1 MMYFSFRSFWFC
13 VFYLCVGVLYAQQ
26 VATVKGRITAG
37 KEPVVGAVVQLKELK
52 KYAVADGQGNFSLSV
67 PYRKAPYTFSI
78 ESMGYKTQEQTLI
91 VAQPVVVLNVAMEEE
106 ITALTGITVAA
117 ITPIKQVEKSA
128 YNVAA
133 IDASKLTHLNS
144 NAADMLAKASGVK
157 VRETGGV
164 GAESQINLNGFT
176 GQHVRTFVDGVP
188 ISRASSFQIGN
199 IPTELIDRIEIY
211 KGVVPVT
218 FGSDALGGAVN
229 IVTRRSNA
237 QYANLSYT
245 FGSFNTHK
253 STLNVGAPLT
263 DNIGIELNA
272 YQNYSD
278 NSYKVLTHYLDLTK
292 GIYSKDKQ
300 WFKRF
305 HDRYHNEVIIGKVN
319 IFKEPWA
326 DKLSFSLNYNQEYKQ
341 IQNANLMQIVFGGK
355 YQTSYTYSTGIEYEK
370 KNLLKGL
377 SFSVVGRYDLTTTN
391 VVDEENRIYSWDGSY
406 RIKPTKG
413 EAMYQNTV
421 FEGKTAY
428 VAAHLDY
435 WLSEKHFLQLTHTFS
450 HYYRLTKSQLFTPFS
465 SDADF
470 MDRINQKNI
479 TGLSYKYVPN
489 DQWTVLAFGKYYT
502 AKVTGPAVVSGH
514 GYLSVYEDHTE
525 RTNALGVG
533 IGSSYEFSKEL
544 LAKLSYE
551 KSYRLPNDR
560 ELFGDGDLEI
570 GANQLRPEHSENL
583 NVNLSWQPETN
594 GHALLA
600 EGGFA
605 LRYIQDY
612 IIRNVAS
619 TGAATSKNH
628 GKVLTLG
635 GDFTLRYFYQ
645 KTFSVGGNL
654 SYMDMRNRERKNTN
668 GADSVTYGDRVPN
681 MPYLFGSADA
691 TYTFDSLLTQDD
703 GLTLGYN
710 LAYTHEFFLSWQS
723 EGAKITVPTQLSH
736 DLSLTYTAPRN
747 KYTLSVEVKNFTDAL
762 LYDNYSLQKAGRAF
776 YVKASYRF

>member
-1 MMYFSFRSFWFC
+1 M
-13 VFYLCVGVLYAQQ
+13 FYLCVGVLYAQQ
-26 VATVKGRITAG
+26 VATVKGRISAG
-37 KEPVVGAVVQLKELK
+37 EEPIVGAVVQLKELK
-52 KYAVADGQGNFSLSV
+52 KYAVADAQGNFSLLV
-67 PYRKAPYTFSI
+67 PYRKASYTFTI

-91 VAQPVVVLNVAMEEE
+91 VAQPVVVLNVTMEEE
-106 ITALTGITVAA
+106 ITALTGITVEA

-144 NAADMLAKASGVK
+144 NAADMLTKASGVK

-278 NSYKVLTHYLDLTK
+278 NSYKVFTHYLDLTK

-479 TGLSYKYVPN
+479 IGLSYKYVPN
-489 DQWTVLAFGKYYT
+489 DQWTVLAFGKYYA

>member
-1 MMYFSFRSFWFC
+1 MVYFSFRSFWFC
-13 VFYLCVGVLYAQQ
+13 VFYFCVGVLYAQQ
-26 VATVKGRITAG
+26 VSTVKGRITAG

-52 KYAVADGQGNFSLSV
+52 KYAVADAQGSFSLSV

-78 ESMGYKTQEQTLI
+78 ESMGYKTQEQTLT

-106 ITALTGITVAA
+106 ITALTGITVEA

-133 IDASKLTHLNS
+133 IDATKLTHLNS

-428 VAAHLDY
+428 VTAHLDY

-489 DQWTVLAFGKYYT
+489 DQWTVLAFGKYY
-502 AKVTGPAVVSGH
+502 AARVIGPAVVSGH

-525 RTNALGVG
+525 RTDALGAG

-570 GANQLRPEHSENL
+570 GANQLRPEQSNNL

-594 GHALLA
+594 GHALLV

>member
-1 MMYFSFRSFWFC
+1 M
-13 VFYLCVGVLYAQQ
+13 FYLCVGVLYAQQ
-26 VATVKGRITAG
+26 VATVKGRISAG
-37 KEPVVGAVVQLKELK
+37 EEPIVGAVVQLKELK
-52 KYAVADGQGNFSLSV
+52 KYAVADAQGNFSLLV
-67 PYRKAPYTFSI
+67 PYRKAPYTFTI

-292 GIYSKDKQ
+292 GIYSKDRQ

-370 KNLLKGL
+370 KNLLEGL

-413 EAMYQNTV
+413 EAMYQNTL

-489 DQWTVLAFGKYYT
+489 DKWTVLAFGKYYA

-525 RTNALGVG
+525 RTNALGAG

-544 LAKLSYE
+544 LTKLSYE

-654 SYMDMRNRERKNTN
+654 SYMDMRNREPKNTN

>member
-26 VATVKGRITAG
+26 VATVKGRISAG
-37 KEPVVGAVVQLKELK
+37 EEPIVGAVVQLKELK
-52 KYAVADGQGNFSLSV
+52 KYAVADAQGNFSLLV
-67 PYRKAPYTFSI
+67 PYRKAPYTFTI

-106 ITALTGITVAA
+106 ITALTGITVEA

-133 IDASKLTHLNS
+133 IDATKLTHLNS

-263 DNIGIELNA
+263 DNIGIELNV

>member
-1 MMYFSFRSFWFC
+1 M
-13 VFYLCVGVLYAQQ
+13 FYLCVGVLYAQQ
-26 VATVKGRITAG
+26 VATVKGRISAG
-37 KEPVVGAVVQLKELK
+37 EEPIVGAVVQLKELK
-52 KYAVADGQGNFSLSV
+52 KYAVADAQGSFSLSV
-67 PYRKAPYTFSI
+67 PYRKAPYTFTI

-106 ITALTGITVAA
+106 ITALTGITVEA
-117 ITPIKQVEKSA
+117 ITPIKQLEKSA

-133 IDASKLTHLNS
+133 IDATKLTHLNS

-272 YQNYSD
+272 YQSYSD

-489 DQWTVLAFGKYYT
+489 DQWTVLAFGKYYA

>member
-1 MMYFSFRSFWFC
+1 MYFSFRSFWFC

-26 VATVKGRITAG
+26 VATIKGRISAG
-37 KEPVVGAVVQLKELK
+37 EEPIVGAVVQLKELK
-52 KYAVADGQGNFSLSV
+52 KYAVADAQGNFSLLV
-67 PYRKAPYTFSI
+67 PYRKAPYTFTI

-106 ITALTGITVAA
+106 ITALTGITVEA

-133 IDASKLTHLNS
+133 IDATKLTHLNS
-144 NAADMLAKASGVK
+144 NAADMLGKASGVK

-292 GIYSKDKQ
+292 GIYSKDRQ

-489 DQWTVLAFGKYYT
+489 DQWTVLAFGKYYA

-654 SYMDMRNRERKNTN
+654 SYMDMLNRERKNTN

-710 LAYTHEFFLSWQS
+710 LVYTHEFFLSWQS

>member
-26 VATVKGRITAG
+26 VATVKGRISAG
-37 KEPVVGAVVQLKELK
+37 EEPIVGAVVQLKELK
-52 KYAVADGQGNFSLSV
+52 KYAVADAQGNFSLLV
-67 PYRKAPYTFSI
+67 PYRKAPYTFTI

-106 ITALTGITVAA
+106 ITALTGITVEA

-133 IDASKLTHLNS
+133 IDATKLTHLNS

-157 VRETGGV
+157 VRETGGM

-319 IFKEPWA
+319 IFKESWA

-413 EAMYQNTV
+413 EAMYQNTL

-489 DQWTVLAFGKYYT
+489 DQWTVLAFGKYYA

-533 IGSSYEFSKEL
+533 VGSSYEFSKEL

-668 GADSVTYGDRVPN
+668 GSDSVTYGDRVPN

-710 LAYTHEFFLSWQS
+710 LAYTHEFFLSWQN

>member
-26 VATVKGRITAG
+26 VATVKGRIIAA

-133 IDASKLTHLNS
+133 IDATKLTHLNS

-253 STLNVGAPLT
+253 STLNVGVPLT

-278 NSYKVLTHYLDLTK
+278 NTYKVLTHYLDLAK
-292 GIYSKDKQ
+292 GIYSKDRQ

-370 KNLLKGL
+370 KNLLEGL
-377 SFSVVGRYDLTTTN
+377 SLSVTGRYDLTTTN

-406 RIKPTKG
+406 RTKPTMG

-489 DQWTVLAFGKYYT
+489 DQWTVLAFGKYYA

-681 MPYLFGSADA
+681 MPYLFGSANA

-747 KYTLSVEVKNFTDAL
+747 KYTLSVEVKNFTNAL
-762 LYDNYSLQKAGRAF
+762 LYDNYSLQKAGCAF

>member
-1 MMYFSFRSFWFC
+1 M
-13 VFYLCVGVLYAQQ
+13 FYLCVGVLYAQQ
-26 VATVKGRITAG
+26 VATVKGRISAG
-37 KEPVVGAVVQLKELK
+37 EEPIVGAVVQLKELK
-52 KYAVADGQGNFSLSV
+52 KYAVADAQGNFSLLV
-67 PYRKAPYTFSI
+67 PYRKAPYTFTI

-106 ITALTGITVAA
+106 ITALTGITVEA

-133 IDASKLTHLNS
+133 IDATKLTHLNS

-253 STLNVGAPLT
+253 STLNVGVLLT

-292 GIYSKDKQ
+292 GIYSKDRQ

-428 VAAHLDY
+428 LSAHLDY

-489 DQWTVLAFGKYYT
+489 DKWTVLAFGKYYA

>member
-1 MMYFSFRSFWFC
+1 M
-13 VFYLCVGVLYAQQ
+13 FYLCVGVLYAQQ
-26 VATVKGRITAG
+26 VATIKGRISAG
-37 KEPVVGAVVQLKELK
+37 EEPIVGAVVQLKELK
-52 KYAVADGQGNFSLSV
+52 KYAVADAQGNFSLLV
-67 PYRKAPYTFSI
+67 PYRKAPYTFTI

-106 ITALTGITVAA
+106 ITALTGITVEA

-133 IDASKLTHLNS
+133 IDATKLTHLNS
-144 NAADMLAKASGVK
+144 NAADMLGKASGVK

-292 GIYSKDKQ
+292 GIYSKDRQ

-489 DQWTVLAFGKYYT
+489 DQWTVLAFGKYYA

>member
-26 VATVKGRITAG
+26 VATVKGRISAG
-37 KEPVVGAVVQLKELK
+37 EEPIVGAVVQLKELK
-52 KYAVADGQGNFSLSV
+52 KYAVADAQGNFSLLV
-67 PYRKAPYTFSI
+67 PYRKAPYTFTI

-106 ITALTGITVAA
+106 ITALTGITVEA
-117 ITPIKQVEKSA
+117 ITPIKQLEKSA

-133 IDASKLTHLNS
+133 IDATKLTHLNS

-157 VRETGGV
+157 VRETGGM

-245 FGSFNTHK
+245 LGSFNTHK

-319 IFKEPWA
+319 IFKESWA

-413 EAMYQNTV
+413 EAMYQNTL

-489 DQWTVLAFGKYYT
+489 DQWTVLAFGKYYA

-533 IGSSYEFSKEL
+533 VGSSYEFSKEL

-560 ELFGDGDLEI
+560 ELFGDGDLEM

-594 GHALLA
+594 GHAFLA

-736 DLSLTYTAPRN
+736 DLSLTYTVPRN

>member
-1 MMYFSFRSFWFC
+1 MMYFSFKSFWFC

-52 KYAVADGQGNFSLSV
+52 KHTVVDAQGSFSLSV
-67 PYRKAPYTFSI
+67 PYREAPYTFSI
-78 ESMGYKTQEQTLI
+78 ESMGYKAQEQTLT

-106 ITALTGITVAA
+106 ITALTGITVEA
-117 ITPIKQVEKSA
+117 ITPIKQLEKSA

-229 IVTRRSNA
+229 IVTKRSNA

-253 STLNVGAPLT
+253 STLNVGVPLT

-292 GIYSKDKQ
+292 GIYSKDRQ

-413 EAMYQNTV
+413 EAMYQNTL

-489 DQWTVLAFGKYYT
+489 DHWTVLAFGKYYV

-681 MPYLFGSADA
+681 MPYLFGNADA

-747 KYTLSVEVKNFTDAL
+747 KYTLSVEVKNFTNAL
-762 LYDNYSLQKAGRAF
+762 LYDNYSLQKAGCAF

>member
-26 VATVKGRITAG
+26 VATVKGRIIAA

-52 KYAVADGQGNFSLSV
+52 KYAVADGQGSFSLSV
-67 PYRKAPYTFSI
+67 PYREAPYTFSI
-78 ESMGYKTQEQTLI
+78 ESMGYKTQEQTLT
-91 VAQPVVVLNVAMEEE
+91 VAQPVVVLNVTMEEE

-133 IDASKLTHLNS
+133 IDATKLTHLNS

-278 NSYKVLTHYLDLTK
+278 NSYKVLTHYLDLAK
-292 GIYSKDKQ
+292 GIYSKDRQ

-370 KNLLKGL
+370 KNLLEGL
-377 SFSVVGRYDLTTTN
+377 SLSVTGRYDLTTTN
-391 VVDEENRIYSWDGSY
+391 VVDEENRMYSWDGSY
-406 RIKPTKG
+406 RTKPTMG

-502 AKVTGPAVVSGH
+502 AKVTCPAVVSGH

-533 IGSSYEFSKEL
+533 VGSSYEFSKEL

-570 GANQLRPEHSENL
+570 GSNQLRPEHSENL

>member
-1 MMYFSFRSFWFC
+1 M
-13 VFYLCVGVLYAQQ
+13 FYLCVGVLYAQQ

-37 KEPVVGAVVQLKELK
+37 EEPVVGAVVQLKELK
-52 KYAVADGQGNFSLSV
+52 KYAVADAQGNFSLLV
-67 PYRKAPYTFSI
+67 PYRKASYTFII

-106 ITALTGITVAA
+106 ITALTGITVEA
-117 ITPIKQVEKSA
+117 ITPIKQLEKST

-157 VRETGGV
+157 VRETGGM

-229 IVTRRSNA
+229 IVTKRSNA

-253 STLNVGAPLT
+253 STLNVGVPLT

-465 SDADF
+465 FDADF

-489 DQWTVLAFGKYYT
+489 DQWTVLAFGKYYA

-514 GYLSVYEDHTE
+514 GYLSVYKDHTE

>member
-106 ITALTGITVAA
+106 ITALTGIMVEA

-133 IDASKLTHLNS
+133 IDATKLTHLNS

-489 DQWTVLAFGKYYT
+489 DQWTVLAFGKYYA

-514 GYLSVYEDHTE
+514 GYLSVYENHTE
-525 RTNALGVG
+525 RTDALGVG

-570 GANQLRPEHSENL
+570 GANQLRPEHSEDL

-635 GDFTLRYFYQ
+635 GDFALRYFYQ

-654 SYMDMRNRERKNTN
+654 SYMDMRNREPKNTN

>member
-1 MMYFSFRSFWFC
+1 M
-13 VFYLCVGVLYAQQ
+13 FYLCVGVLYAQQ
-26 VATVKGRITAG
+26 VATVKGRISAG
-37 KEPVVGAVVQLKELK
+37 EEPIVGAVVQLKELK
-52 KYAVADGQGNFSLSV
+52 KYAVADAQGNFSLLV
-67 PYRKAPYTFSI
+67 PYRKAPYTFTI

-106 ITALTGITVAA
+106 ITALTGITVEA

-133 IDASKLTHLNS
+133 IDATKLTHLNS

-292 GIYSKDKQ
+292 GIYSKDRQ

-370 KNLLKGL
+370 KNLLEGL
-377 SFSVVGRYDLTTTN
+377 SLSVTGRYDLTTTN

-489 DQWTVLAFGKYYT
+489 DQWTVLAFGKYYA

-533 IGSSYEFSKEL
+533 VGSSYEFSKEL

-710 LAYTHEFFLSWQS
+710 LVYTHEFFLSWQS

>member
-1 MMYFSFRSFWFC
+1 M
-13 VFYLCVGVLYAQQ
+13 FYLCVGVLYAQQ
-26 VATVKGRITAG
+26 VATVKGRISAG
-37 KEPVVGAVVQLKELK
+37 EEPIVGAVVQLKELK
-52 KYAVADGQGNFSLSV
+52 KYAVADAQGNFSLLV
-67 PYRKAPYTFSI
+67 PYRKAPYTFTI

-106 ITALTGITVAA
+106 ITALTGITVEA

-133 IDASKLTHLNS
+133 IDATKLTHLNS

-489 DQWTVLAFGKYYT
+489 DQWTVLAFGKYYA

>member
-26 VATVKGRITAG
+26 VATVKGRIIAG

-278 NSYKVLTHYLDLTK
+278 NSYRVLTHYLDLAK
-292 GIYSKDKQ
+292 GIYSKDRQ

-355 YQTSYTYSTGIEYEK
+355 YQTSYTYSTGMEYEK
-370 KNLLKGL
+370 KNLLEGL
-377 SFSVVGRYDLTTTN
+377 SLSVTGRYDLTTTN
-391 VVDEENRIYSWDGSY
+391 VVDQENRMYSWDGSY
-406 RIKPTKG
+406 RTKPTMG

-489 DQWTVLAFGKYYT
+489 DQWTVLAFGKYYA

-514 GYLSVYEDHTE
+514 GYLSVYENHTE
-525 RTNALGVG
+525 RTDALGAG

-570 GANQLRPEHSENL
+570 GANQLRPEQSNNL

-594 GHALLA
+594 GHGLLA

-668 GADSVTYGDRVPN
+668 GANSLTYGDRVPN
-681 MPYLFGSADA
+681 MPYLFGNADA
-691 TYTFDSLLTQDD
+691 SYTFADLITQDD

-776 YVKASYRF
+776 YVKLGYRF

>member
-1 MMYFSFRSFWFC
+1 M
-13 VFYLCVGVLYAQQ
+13 FYLCVGGLYAQQ
-26 VATVKGRITAG
+26 VATVKGRIIAA

-67 PYRKAPYTFSI
+67 PYRKAPYTFTI

-106 ITALTGITVAA
+106 ITALTGITVEA

-133 IDASKLTHLNS
+133 IDATKLTHLNS

-292 GIYSKDKQ
+292 GIYSKDRQ

-489 DQWTVLAFGKYYT
+489 DQWTVLAFGKYYA

-533 IGSSYEFSKEL
+533 VGSSYEFSKEL

-710 LAYTHEFFLSWQS
+710 LVYTHEFFLSWQS

>member
-1 MMYFSFRSFWFC
+1 M
-13 VFYLCVGVLYAQQ
+13 FYLCVGVLYAQQ
-26 VATVKGRITAG
+26 VATVKGRISAG
-37 KEPVVGAVVQLKELK
+37 EEPIVGAVVQLKELK
-52 KYAVADGQGNFSLSV
+52 KYAVADAQGNFSLLV
-67 PYRKAPYTFSI
+67 PYRKAPYTFTI

-292 GIYSKDKQ
+292 GIYSKDRQ

-489 DQWTVLAFGKYYT
+489 DQWTVLAFGKYYA

-654 SYMDMRNRERKNTN
+654 SYMDMRNREPKNTN

>member
-26 VATVKGRITAG
+26 VATVKGCISAG
-37 KEPVVGAVVQLKELK
+37 EEPIVGAVVQLKELK
-52 KYAVADGQGNFSLSV
+52 KYAVADAQGNFSLLV
-67 PYRKAPYTFSI
+67 PYRKASYTFTI

-91 VAQPVVVLNVAMEEE
+91 VAQPVVELNVAMEEE
-106 ITALTGITVAA
+106 ITALTGITVEA

-133 IDASKLTHLNS
+133 IDATKLTHLNS

-157 VRETGGV
+157 VRETGGM

-253 STLNVGAPLT
+253 STLNVGVPLT

-489 DQWTVLAFGKYYT
+489 DQWTVLAFGKYYA

-514 GYLSVYEDHTE
+514 GYLSVYENHTE
-525 RTNALGVG
+525 RTDALGVG

>member
-1 MMYFSFRSFWFC
+1 M
-13 VFYLCVGVLYAQQ
+13 FYLCVGVLYAQQ
-26 VATVKGRITAG
+26 VATVKGRISAG
-37 KEPVVGAVVQLKELK
+37 EEPIVGAVVQLKELK
-52 KYAVADGQGNFSLSV
+52 KYAVADAQGSFSLSV
-67 PYRKAPYTFSI
+67 PYRKAPYTFTI

-106 ITALTGITVAA
+106 ITALTGITVEA
-117 ITPIKQVEKSA
+117 ITPIKQLEKSA

-133 IDASKLTHLNS
+133 IDATKLTHLNS

-278 NSYKVLTHYLDLTK
+278 NSYRVLTHYLDLAK
-292 GIYSKDKQ
+292 GIYSKDRQ

-370 KNLLKGL
+370 KNLLEGL
-377 SFSVVGRYDLTTTN
+377 SLSVTGRYDLTTTN
-391 VVDEENRIYSWDGSY
+391 VVDEENRMYSWDGSY
-406 RIKPTKG
+406 RTKPTMG

-489 DQWTVLAFGKYYT
+489 DQWTVLAFGKYYA

-525 RTNALGVG
+525 RTDALGAG

>member
-1 MMYFSFRSFWFC
+1 MYFSFRSFWFC
-13 VFYLCVGVLYAQQ
+13 VFYLCVGLLYAQQ
-26 VATVKGRITAG
+26 VATVKGRISAG
-37 KEPVVGAVVQLKELK
+37 EEPIVGAVVQLKELK
-52 KYAVADGQGNFSLSV
+52 KYAVADAQGNFSLLV
-67 PYRKAPYTFSI
+67 PYRKASYTFTI

-106 ITALTGITVAA
+106 ITALTGITVEA

-133 IDASKLTHLNS
+133 IDATKLTHLNS

-253 STLNVGAPLT
+253 STLNVGVPLT

-489 DQWTVLAFGKYYT
+489 DQWTVLAFGKYYA

-710 LAYTHEFFLSWQS
+710 LVYTHEFFLSWQS

-776 YVKASYRF
+776 YVKASYRFQ

>member
-1 MMYFSFRSFWFC
+1 M
-13 VFYLCVGVLYAQQ
+13 FYLCVGVLYAQQ
-26 VATVKGRITAG
+26 VATVKGRISAG
-37 KEPVVGAVVQLKELK
+37 EEPIVGAVVQLKELK
-52 KYAVADGQGNFSLSV
+52 KYAVADALGNFSLLL
-67 PYRKAPYTFSI
+67 PYRKAPYTFTI

-106 ITALTGITVAA
+106 ITALTGITVEA

-133 IDASKLTHLNS
+133 IDATKLTHLNS

-413 EAMYQNTV
+413 EAMYQNTL

-489 DQWTVLAFGKYYT
+489 DQWTVLAFGKYYA

-525 RTNALGVG
+525 RTDALGVG

-560 ELFGDGDLEI
+560 ELFGDGDLEM

-654 SYMDMRNRERKNTN
+654 SYMDMRNREPKNTN

>member
-26 VATVKGRITAG
+26 VATVKGRIIAG

-229 IVTRRSNA
+229 IVTKRSNA

-253 STLNVGAPLT
+253 STLNVGVPLT

-272 YQNYSD
+272 YQNYSN

-292 GIYSKDKQ
+292 GIYSKDRQ

-377 SFSVVGRYDLTTTN
+377 SFSVVGRYDLTITN

-413 EAMYQNTV
+413 EAMYQNTL

-489 DQWTVLAFGKYYT
+489 DQWTVLAFGKYYA

-747 KYTLSVEVKNFTDAL
+747 KYTLSVEVKNFTNAL
-762 LYDNYSLQKAGRAF
+762 LYDNYSLQKAGCAF

>member
-1 MMYFSFRSFWFC
+1 M
-13 VFYLCVGVLYAQQ
+13 FYLCVGVLYAQQ
-26 VATVKGRITAG
+26 VATVKGRISAG
-37 KEPVVGAVVQLKELK
+37 EEPIVGAVVQLKELK
-52 KYAVADGQGNFSLSV
+52 KYAVADAQGNFSLLV
-67 PYRKAPYTFSI
+67 PYRKAPYTFTI

-106 ITALTGITVAA
+106 ITALTGITVEA

-133 IDASKLTHLNS
+133 IDATKLTHLNS

-157 VRETGGV
+157 VRETGGM

-253 STLNVGAPLT
+253 STLNVGVPLT

-413 EAMYQNTV
+413 EAMYQNTL

-450 HYYRLTKSQLFTPFS
+450 HYYRLAKSQLFTPFS

-489 DQWTVLAFGKYYT
+489 DKWTVLAFGKYYA

>member
-1 MMYFSFRSFWFC
+1 M
-13 VFYLCVGVLYAQQ
+13 FYLCVGVLYAQQ
-26 VATVKGRITAG
+26 VATVKGRISAG
-37 KEPVVGAVVQLKELK
+37 EEPIVGAVVQLKELK
-52 KYAVADGQGNFSLSV
+52 KYAVADAQGNFSLLV
-67 PYRKAPYTFSI
+67 PYRKASYTFTI

-91 VAQPVVVLNVAMEEE
+91 VAQPVVVLNVTMEEE
-106 ITALTGITVAA
+106 ITALTGITVEA
-117 ITPIKQVEKSA
+117 ITPIKQLEKSA

-489 DQWTVLAFGKYYT
+489 DQWTVLAFGKYYA

>member
-1 MMYFSFRSFWFC
+1 M
-13 VFYLCVGVLYAQQ
+13 FYLCVGVLYAQQ
-26 VATVKGRITAG
+26 VATVKGRISAG
-37 KEPVVGAVVQLKELK
+37 EEPIVGAVVQLKELK
-52 KYAVADGQGNFSLSV
+52 KYAVADAQGNFSLLV
-67 PYRKAPYTFSI
+67 PYRKAPYTFTI

-106 ITALTGITVAA
+106 ITALTGITVEA

-133 IDASKLTHLNS
+133 IDATKLTHLNS

-245 FGSFNTHK
+245 FGSFKTHK

-489 DQWTVLAFGKYYT
+489 DQWTVLAFGKYYA

>member
-1 MMYFSFRSFWFC
+1 MYFSFRSFWFC

-26 VATVKGRITAG
+26 VATVKGRISAG
-37 KEPVVGAVVQLKELK
+37 EEPIVGAVVQLKELK
-52 KYAVADGQGNFSLSV
+52 KYAVADAQGNFSLLV
-67 PYRKAPYTFSI
+67 PYRKAPYTFTI

-106 ITALTGITVAA
+106 ITALTGITVEA

-133 IDASKLTHLNS
+133 IDATKLTHLNS

-292 GIYSKDKQ
+292 GIYSKDRQ

-489 DQWTVLAFGKYYT
+489 DQWTVLAFGKYYA

-533 IGSSYEFSKEL
+533 VGSSYEFSKEL

-710 LAYTHEFFLSWQS
+710 LVYTHEFFLSWQS

>member
-26 VATVKGRITAG
+26 VATVKGRIIAG

-106 ITALTGITVAA
+106 ITALTGITVEA
-117 ITPIKQVEKSA
+117 ITPIKQLEKSA

-133 IDASKLTHLNS
+133 IDATKLTHLNS

-157 VRETGGV
+157 VRETGGM

-319 IFKEPWA
+319 IFKESWA

-413 EAMYQNTV
+413 EAMYQNTL

-489 DQWTVLAFGKYYT
+489 DQWTVLAFGKYYA

-533 IGSSYEFSKEL
+533 VGSSYEFSKEL

-560 ELFGDGDLEI
+560 ELFGDGNLEI

-619 TGAATSKNH
+619 TGAATIKNH

>member
-1 MMYFSFRSFWFC
+1 M
-13 VFYLCVGVLYAQQ
+13 FYLCVGVLYAQQ
-26 VATVKGRITAG
+26 VATIKGRISAG
-37 KEPVVGAVVQLKELK
+37 EEPIVGAVVQLKELK
-52 KYAVADGQGNFSLSV
+52 KYAVADAQGNFSLLV
-67 PYRKAPYTFSI
+67 PYRKAPYTFTI

-133 IDASKLTHLNS
+133 IDATKLTHLNS

-278 NSYKVLTHYLDLTK
+278 NSYKVLTHYLDLAK
-292 GIYSKDKQ
+292 GIYSKDRQ

-489 DQWTVLAFGKYYT
+489 DQWTVLAFGKYYA

-710 LAYTHEFFLSWQS
+710 LVYTHEFFLSWQS

-776 YVKASYRF
+776 YVKASYRFQ

>member
-1 MMYFSFRSFWFC
+1 M
-13 VFYLCVGVLYAQQ
+13 FYLCVGVLYAQQ
-26 VATVKGRITAG
+26 VATVKGRISAG
-37 KEPVVGAVVQLKELK
+37 EEPIVGAVVQLKELK
-52 KYAVADGQGNFSLSV
+52 KYAVADAQGNFSLLV
-67 PYRKAPYTFSI
+67 PYRKAPYTFTI

-106 ITALTGITVAA
+106 ITALTGITVEA

-157 VRETGGV
+157 VRETGGM

-245 FGSFNTHK
+245 LGSFNTHK

-292 GIYSKDKQ
+292 GIYSKDRQ

-413 EAMYQNTV
+413 EAMYQNTL

-489 DQWTVLAFGKYYT
+489 DQWTVLAFGKYYA

-525 RTNALGVG
+525 RTDALGVG

>member
-1 MMYFSFRSFWFC
+1 M
-13 VFYLCVGVLYAQQ
+13 FYLCVGVLYAQQ
-26 VATVKGRITAG
+26 VATVKGRISAG
-37 KEPVVGAVVQLKELK
+37 EEPIVGAVVQLKELK
-52 KYAVADGQGNFSLSV
+52 KYAVADAQGNFSLLV
-67 PYRKAPYTFSI
+67 PYRKAPYTFTI

-106 ITALTGITVAA
+106 ITALTGITVEA
-117 ITPIKQVEKSA
+117 ITPIKQLEKSA

-133 IDASKLTHLNS
+133 IDATKLTHLNS

-157 VRETGGV
+157 VRETGGM

-245 FGSFNTHK
+245 LGSFNTHK

-319 IFKEPWA
+319 IFKESWA

-413 EAMYQNTV
+413 EAMYQNTL

-489 DQWTVLAFGKYYT
+489 DQWTVLAFGKYYA

-533 IGSSYEFSKEL
+533 VGSSYEFSKEL

-560 ELFGDGDLEI
+560 ELFGDGDLEM

-594 GHALLA
+594 GHAFLA

-736 DLSLTYTAPRN
+736 DLSLTYTVPRN

>member
-292 GIYSKDKQ
+292 GIYSKDRQ

-533 IGSSYEFSKEL
+533 VGSSYEFSKEL

-645 KTFSVGGNL
+645 KTFSIGGNL

>member
-1 MMYFSFRSFWFC
+1 M
-13 VFYLCVGVLYAQQ
+13 FYLCVGVLYAQQ
-26 VATVKGRITAG
+26 VATVKGRISAG
-37 KEPVVGAVVQLKELK
+37 EEPIVGAVVQLKELK
-52 KYAVADGQGNFSLSV
+52 KYAVADAQGNFSLSI
-67 PYRKAPYTFSI
+67 PYRKAPYTFTI

-106 ITALTGITVAA
+106 ITALTGITVEA
-117 ITPIKQVEKSA
+117 ITPIKQLEKSA

-133 IDASKLTHLNS
+133 IDATKLTHLNS

-319 IFKEPWA
+319 IFKESWA

-413 EAMYQNTV
+413 EAMYQNTL

-489 DQWTVLAFGKYYT
+489 DQWTVLAFGKYYA

-533 IGSSYEFSKEL
+533 VGSSYEFSKEL

>member
-1 MMYFSFRSFWFC
+1 M
-13 VFYLCVGVLYAQQ
+13 FYLCVGVLYAQQ
-26 VATVKGRITAG
+26 VATVKGRISAG
-37 KEPVVGAVVQLKELK
+37 EEPIVGTVVQLKELK
-52 KYAVADGQGNFSLSV
+52 KYAVADAQGNFSLLV
-67 PYRKAPYTFSI
+67 PYRKAPYTFTI

-106 ITALTGITVAA
+106 ITALTGITVEA
-117 ITPIKQVEKSA
+117 ITPIKQLEKSA

-133 IDASKLTHLNS
+133 IDATKLTHLNS

-292 GIYSKDKQ
+292 GIYSKDRQ

-319 IFKEPWA
+319 IFKESWA

>member
-1 MMYFSFRSFWFC
+1 MVYFSFRSFWFC
-13 VFYLCVGVLYAQQ
+13 VFYFCVGVLYAQQ
-26 VATVKGRITAG
+26 VSTVKGRITAG

-52 KYAVADGQGNFSLSV
+52 KYAVADAQGSFSLSV
-67 PYRKAPYTFSI
+67 PYREAPYTFSI

-106 ITALTGITVAA
+106 ITALTGITVEA

-133 IDASKLTHLNS
+133 IDATKLTHLNS

-229 IVTRRSNA
+229 IVTKHSNA

-253 STLNVGAPLT
+253 STFNVGAPLT

-278 NSYKVLTHYLDLTK
+278 NSYKVLTHYLDLVK
-292 GIYSKDKQ
+292 GIYSKDRQ

-370 KNLLKGL
+370 KNLLEGL
-377 SFSVVGRYDLTTTN
+377 SLSVTGRYDLTTTN
-391 VVDEENRIYSWDGSY
+391 VVDEENRMYSWDGSY
-406 RIKPTKG
+406 RTKPTMG

-489 DQWTVLAFGKYYT
+489 DQWTVLAFGKYYA

-514 GYLSVYEDHTE
+514 GYLSIYEDHTE
-525 RTNALGVG
+525 RTDALGAG

-544 LAKLSYE
+544 LPKLSYE

-570 GANQLRPEHSENL
+570 GANQLRPEQSNNL

>member
-1 MMYFSFRSFWFC
+1 M
-13 VFYLCVGVLYAQQ
+13 FYLCVGVLYAQQ
-26 VATVKGRITAG
+26 VATVKGRISAG
-37 KEPVVGAVVQLKELK
+37 EEPIVGAVVQLKELK
-52 KYAVADGQGNFSLSV
+52 KYAVADAQGNFSLLV
-67 PYRKAPYTFSI
+67 PYRKAPYTFTI

-106 ITALTGITVAA
+106 ITALTGITVEA

-133 IDASKLTHLNS
+133 IDATKLTHLNS

-292 GIYSKDKQ
+292 GIYSKDRQ

-428 VAAHLDY
+428 GAAHLDY

-489 DQWTVLAFGKYYT
+489 DQWTVLAFGKYYA

-533 IGSSYEFSKEL
+533 VGSSYEFSKEL

-710 LAYTHEFFLSWQS
+710 LVYTHEFFLSWQS

>member
-1 MMYFSFRSFWFC
+1 M
-13 VFYLCVGVLYAQQ
+13 FYLCVGVLYAQQ
-26 VATVKGRITAG
+26 VATIKGRISAG
-37 KEPVVGAVVQLKELK
+37 EEPIVGAVVQLKELK
-52 KYAVADGQGNFSLSV
+52 KYAVADAQGNFSLLV
-67 PYRKAPYTFSI
+67 PYRKAPYTFTI

-106 ITALTGITVAA
+106 ITALTGITVEA

-133 IDASKLTHLNS
+133 IDATKLTHLNS
-144 NAADMLAKASGVK
+144 NAADMLGKASGVK

-292 GIYSKDKQ
+292 GIYSKDRQ

-489 DQWTVLAFGKYYT
+489 DQWTVLAFGKYYA

-710 LAYTHEFFLSWQS
+710 LVYTHEFFLSWQS

-776 YVKASYRF
+776 YVKASYRFQ